1 MALHR
6 FPSWICRAIRNLS
19 ASWNTRITISTK
31 QGRETSRSIRFVKGL
46 PQGDALCPRLF
57 TLCLNPVAWFL
68 AATQGYRLSK
78 PLESKVSHLLHVDD
92 LKVFAASESKLNTV
106 LRATS
111 DAMLDIGLHWNPKK
125 CSVIHIRKGKQI
137 ENAADLKL
145 DESTLVQSLKT
156 GSSYKFLG
164 VSEST
169 FQDEKLALAVAA
181 KVYLQRLSVIW
192 TSPLP
197 DANRVKATNQF
208 ALPVLTYLMWT
219 QHWPLT
225 ELREIDRET
234 RKVVSENGGRHPLS
248 STAMFYLPRVAGG
261 RGMKSVEQEYKLSKI
276 EVAIKLDN
284 NLDSM
289 MSTVRAFEEKA

>member
-1 MALHR
+1 M
-6 FPSWICRAIRNLS
+6 
-19 ASWNTRITISTK
+19 
-31 QGRETSRSIRFVKGL
+31 
-46 PQGDALCPRLF
+46 
-57 TLCLNPVAWFL
+57 
-68 AATQGYRLSK
+68 
-78 PLESKVSHLLHVDD
+78 DD

-137 ENAADLKL
+137 ENAANLKCKL
-145 DESTLVQSLKT
+145 DESTPVQSLKT

-169 FQDEKLALAVAA
+169 LQDEKPVLAVAT

-225 ELREIDRET
+225 ELREIDRE
-234 RKVVSENGGRHPLS
+234 KMAVGIPSAPLLC
-248 STAMFYLPRVAGG
+248 STF
-261 RGMKSVEQEYKLSKI
+261 QEWQ
-276 EVAIKLDN
+276 VGA
-284 NLDSM
+284 
-289 MSTVRAFEEKA
+289 A

>member
-1 MALHR
+1 MLAGTQG
-6 FPSWICRAIRNLS
+6 F
-19 ASWNTRITISTK
+19 TTSTK

-68 AATQGYRLSK
+68 AATQGYRLFK
-78 PLESKVSHLLHVDD
+78 PLESKVTHLLYVDD

-111 DAMLDIGLHWNPKK
+111 DAILDIGRHWNPKK

-137 ENAADLKL
+137 ENSADLKL

-169 FQDEKLALAVAA
+169 LQDEKLALAVAA

-192 TSPLP
+192 TSPLS
-197 DANRVKATNQF
+197 DANHVKATNQF

-225 ELREIDRET
+225 ELRKVDRET

-248 STAMFYLPRVAGG
+248 SIALFYLPRVAGG

-276 EVAIKLDN
+276 
-284 NLDSM
+284 
-289 MSTVRAFEEKA
+289 